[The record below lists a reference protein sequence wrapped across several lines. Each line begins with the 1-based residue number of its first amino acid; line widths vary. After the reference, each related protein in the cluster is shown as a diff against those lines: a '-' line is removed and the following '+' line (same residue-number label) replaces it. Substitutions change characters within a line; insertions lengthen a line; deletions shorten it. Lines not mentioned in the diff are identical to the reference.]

1 MSAVLVLPERL
12 RGDVETLA
20 CRGYPRECCGLLL
33 GLEQDDERHVVQYQ
47 QPGHNLAGGDDR
59 YELDPEDYLAA
70 DYAAISA
77 GLRIIGVWHSHPDHP
92 ARPSVTDRELAWH
105 GWSYLIVSVAG
116 GQVVDMRSWRLD
128 GGDFAEEEIYH
139 A

>member
-1 MSAVLVLPERL
+1 MRAVLVLPEQL
-12 RGDVETLA
+12 LSEVGLLA

-33 GLEQDDERHVVQYQ
+33 GRVGDGMEHVVHRQH
-47 QPGHNLAGGDDR
+47 PGRNLAAADDR

-77 GLRIIGVWHSHPDHP
+77 GYRIVGVWHSHPNHP
-92 ARPSVTDRELAWH
+92 ARPSITDRELAWS
-105 GWSYLIVSVAG
+105 GWSYLIVSVDG
-116 GQVVDMRSWRLD
+116 GEVAELRSWRMHN
-128 GGDFAEEEIYH
+128 GDFAEEEIEH